1 MGAVLM
7 SADEGG
13 RHEAGLFLAG
23 LAVAV
28 AGLVAAVVAIG
39 AGGIRGGISR
49 RRRHAAA
56 PPEPGSVP
64 AERHRQTR
72 SAAAR

>member
-1 MGAVLM
+1 MFG
-7 SADEGG
+7 DDDG
-13 RHEAGLFLAG
+13 RHEAELFLAG
-23 LAVAV
+23 LAVAM
-28 AGLVAAVVAIG
+28 AGLVVAVVAVG

-49 RRRHAAA
+49 RRRHAEKA
-56 PPEPGSVP
+56 PAPGSVP

>member
-1 MGAVLM
+1 MGAFLM
-7 SADEGG
+7 FGDDRG
-13 RHEAGLFLAG
+13 RHEAELFLAG

-28 AGLVAAVVAIG
+28 AGLAAAVVAIG

-49 RRRHAAA
+49 RQRHAAA
-56 PPEPGSVP
+56 PPDRGSVP